1 MFSAM
6 IYVCNKICK
15 YSSHGRHSKWDNE
28 ERRKKRCQFLPFH
41 PRALKDLTRH
51 FSFLRLCF
59 PDLIQLLKL
68 VFFCFCKN
76 K

>member
-15 YSSHGRHSKWDNE
+15 YSSHRRHSKWDKE
-28 ERRKKRCQFLPFH
+28 ERREKHTVGSFLFNS
-41 PRALKDLTRH
+41 RALKDLTRH
-51 FSFLRLCF
+51 FSFLKLCF

-68 VFFCFCKN
+68 FFLFFFF
-76 K
+76 